1 MSQEI
6 YDDANRLE
14 RAIRALPEY
23 QKVLEV
29 KETIQADAS
38 ASQLFDEF
46 VAMQEKIQEMMQ
58 SGQMPMAE
66 EQTSIQELS
75 QKIEANDHLKSYFEA
90 QQALS
95 VYMSDIERIVFA
107 PLKDLVK

>member
-6 YDDANRLE
+6 YDYANQLE
-14 RAIRALPEY
+14 RAVRALPEY

-29 KETIQADAS
+29 KEAIKVDAV

-46 VAMQEKIQEMMQ
+46 VAMQEKIQGMMQ
-58 SGQMPMAE
+58 SGQMPTAE
-66 EQTSIQELS
+66 EQSSIQELS
-75 QKIEANDHLKSYFEA
+75 QKIEDNAQLKAYFEA

>member
-6 YDDANRLE
+6 YDNANKLE
-14 RAIRALPEY
+14 RALRALPEY

-29 KETIQADAS
+29 KEAIKIDPT

-46 VAMQEKIQEMMQ
+46 IAMQEKIQGMMQ
-58 SGQMPMAE
+58 TGQMPTAE
-66 EQTSIQELS
+66 EQSTIQDLS
-75 QKIEANDHLKSYFEA
+75 QKMEANDQLKTYFEA

-95 VYMSDIERIVFA
+95 IYVSDIERIVFA
-107 PLKDLVK
+107 PLKDLVN